1 MHSMLLVAVLA
12 GLGGMLGWGFG
23 DFFAKTSV
31 DNLGPIRSLV
41 WAHACGSAVF
51 VLAAGAQ
58 VFVVRQAVPL
68 PVGSEW
74 LGLAGFGVLQMIVY
88 WLAYKGFEKG
98 QLAVLNPVFASFAGI
113 VALVAILF
121 FGEPAG
127 ILTVLAL
134 ALLLFGILLINSDLE
149 TLKSR
154 KLKVLPGLKEIGAA
168 TILAAFWTLGW
179 DKFVGGHN
187 PLSYALWMY
196 IFMTLAAVALAKLLR
211 EKIRGVPAR
220 YRKFL
225 FLTGL
230 GEAVA
235 YLAIS
240 WGYSSTNLT
249 AVVALISGAFSV
261 PTVIL
266 AYLFLKERITR
277 IQLAAVGIIVAA
289 IAILSL
295 S

>member
-1 MHSMLLVAVLA
+1 MQSMLLVAVIA
-12 GLGGMLGWGFG
+12 GVGGMLGWGFG

-41 WAHACGSAVF
+41 WAHACGSALF
-51 VLAAGAQ
+51 ILAALVQLLILRG
-58 VFVVRQAVPL
+58 AVPL
-68 PVGSEW
+68 PEGSAWFW
-74 LGLAGFGVLQMIVY
+74 LIGFGALQMVIY
-88 WLAYKGFEKG
+88 WLVYKGFEKG
-98 QLAVLNPVFASFAGI
+98 QLAVLNPVFASFTGI
-113 VALVAILF
+113 VALVSIIF

-127 ILTVLAL
+127 IITVVALLA
-134 ALLLFGILLINSDLE
+134 LLFGILLINTDLE

-168 TILAAFWTLGW
+168 TILAAIWTLGW
-179 DKFVGGHN
+179 DKFIGGHN

-196 IFMTLAAVALAKLLR
+196 VFMTLAAVVLAKLLR
-211 EKIRGVPAR
+211 EKIRGVPAK

-230 GEAVA
+230 GEAIA

-249 AVVALISGAFSV
+249 AIVALISGAFSV

-277 IQLAAVGIIVAA
+277 TQLLAVGIIIAA
-289 IAILSL
+289 IAALSL

>member
-41 WAHACGSAVF
+41 WAHACGSAF
-51 VLAAGAQ
+51 FILAALGQ
-58 VFVVRQAVPL
+58 ILIMRQAVPL
-68 PVGSEW
+68 PEGTAW
-74 LGLAGFGVLQMIVY
+74 FWLAGFGVLQMVVY

-98 QLAVLNPVFASFAGI
+98 QLAVLNPVFASFAGL

-121 FGEPAG
+121 LGEPAG
-127 ILTVLAL
+127 LLTIAAL
-134 ALLLFGILLINSDLE
+134 AVLLFGILLINSDLE

-154 KLKVLPGLKEIGAA
+154 RLKVLPGLKEIGAA
-168 TILAAFWTLGW
+168 TVLAAVWTLGW

-196 IFMTLAAVALAKLLR
+196 MFMTLAAVVLAKLLR
-211 EKIRGVPAR
+211 ERVRGVPVR
-220 YRKFL
+220 FRKFL
-225 FLTGL
+225 VLTGL

-266 AYLFLKERITR
+266 AYFFLKERITR
-277 IQLAAVGIIVAA
+277 VQLAAVAIIVVA
-289 IAILSL
+289 IGMLSL
-295 S
+295 G

>member
-1 MHSMLLVAVLA
+1 MHPMLFIAVLA

-31 DNLGPIRSLV
+31 DNLGPLRSLV
-41 WAHACGSAVF
+41 WAHAFGSLLFIAAALGQIV
-51 VLAAGAQ
+51 VLRQ
-58 VFVVRQAVPL
+58 VLPL
-68 PVGSEW
+68 PEGAAWFGVI
-74 LGLAGFGVLQMIVY
+74 GFGVLQMIVY

-98 QLAVLNPVFASFAGI
+98 QLAVLNPVFASFTGI
-113 VALVAILF
+113 VALFAILF
-121 FGEPAG
+121 LGESASPLS
-127 ILTVLAL
+127 ILAL
-134 ALLLFGILLINSDLE
+134 AALLFGVLLINSDLE
-149 TLKSR
+149 TLRSK
-154 KLKVLPGLKEIGAA
+154 KLKVLPGLKEIAGA
-168 TILAAFWTLGW
+168 TILAAIWTLGW
-179 DKFVGGHN
+179 DRFVGGHN
-187 PLSYALWMY
+187 PLAYALWMY
-196 IFMTLAAVALAKLLR
+196 VFMTLAAIVLAKLLR
-211 EKIRGVPAR
+211 EKIGGVPVR
-220 YRKFL
+220 FRKFL

-266 AYLFLKERITR
+266 AYFFLKERITR
-277 IQLAAVGIIVAA
+277 LQVVAVGIIIAA